1 MNQPNLNYEQDKF
14 LSEKGTFET
23 YKDKWE
29 TLKSAMEANDSPLS
43 AFSLNSEGDYE
54 NFLLAVM
61 SGRWATET
69 GKFFVNITQPI
80 GISSF
85 LSAERNSEGYVY
97 NERGE
102 IVFNIVDIDEAQLF
116 TLSEIEEL
124 IPSEYRNE
132 KFIIP
137 EVEAKKEWSRSTYI
151 PEAVDLEETIV
162 ANSLPVPEEVSGPEE
177 PEKIDHTQNAISILN
192 ATMEA
197 FHK

>member
-14 LSEKGTFET
+14 LLEKGKFET

-29 TLKSAMEANDSPLS
+29 ILKSAMEANDSPLS
-43 AFSLNSEGDYE
+43 AFSLSSEGDYE

-61 SGRWATET
+61 SGQWTTET

-97 NERGE
+97 NEQGE

-124 IPSEYRNE
+124 IPSEYQNE

-162 ANSLPVPEEVSGPEE
+162 SNSLPIPEDISGLEE
-177 PEKIDHTQNAISILN
+177 SEKVDHTQNAISIIN
-192 ATMEA
+192 ATMAA
-197 FHK
+197 FR

>member
-14 LSEKGTFET
+14 LLEKGKFET

-29 TLKSAMEANDSPLS
+29 ILKSAMEANDSPLS
-43 AFSLNSEGDYE
+43 AFSLSSEGDYE

-61 SGRWATET
+61 SGQWTTET

-97 NERGE
+97 NEQGE

-124 IPSEYRNE
+124 IPSEYQNE

-137 EVEAKKEWSRSTYI
+137 EVEAKKEWSRSSYI

-162 ANSLPVPEEVSGPEE
+162 SNSLPVPEE
-177 PEKIDHTQNAISILN
+177 PEKIDYTQNAISILN

-197 FHK
+197 FR

>member
-14 LSEKGTFET
+14 LLEKGKFET

-29 TLKSAMEANDSPLS
+29 ILKSAIEANDSPLS
-43 AFSLNSEGDYE
+43 AFSLSSEGDYE

-61 SGRWATET
+61 SGQWTTET

-97 NERGE
+97 NEQGE

-124 IPSEYRNE
+124 IPSEYQNE

-137 EVEAKKEWSRSTYI
+137 EVEAKKEWSRSSYI

-162 ANSLPVPEEVSGPEE
+162 SNSLPVPEE
-177 PEKIDHTQNAISILN
+177 PEKIDYTQNAISILN

-197 FHK
+197 FR

>member
-14 LSEKGTFET
+14 LLEKGKFET

-29 TLKSAMEANDSPLS
+29 ILKSAMEANDSPLS
-43 AFSLNSEGDYE
+43 AFSLSSEGDYE

-61 SGRWATET
+61 SGQWTTET

-97 NERGE
+97 NEQGE

-124 IPSEYRNE
+124 IPSEYQNE

-151 PEAVDLEETIV
+151 PETVDLEETIV
-162 ANSLPVPEEVSGPEE
+162 SNSLPVPEE

-197 FHK
+197 FR

>member
-14 LSEKGTFET
+14 LLEKGKFAT
-23 YKDKWE
+23 YQEKWE
-29 TLKSAMEANDSPLS
+29 TLKSAMETNESSLS
-43 AFSLNSEGDYE
+43 DFSLNSEEDYE

-61 SGRWATET
+61 SGQWTTET

-85 LSAERNSEGYVY
+85 LSAEKNSEGYVY

-116 TLSEIEEL
+116 TLTEIEEL
-124 IPSEYRNE
+124 IPIEYQNE

-137 EVEAKKEWSRSTYI
+137 EVKAKKEWNRSTYT

-162 ANSLPVPEEVSGPEE
+162 TNSLPIPEDISRLEESG
-177 PEKIDHTQNAISILN
+177 KVDHTQNAISIIN

-197 FHK
+197 FR